1 MEKEMKIE
9 RVLENFVCLTIP
21 TSPIAKA
28 RHRSRI
34 VSNRI
39 MTYDIQ
45 QSEKI
50 KTKIDIAKQMKDKGI
65 KPLPDA
71 PISIRVINFTPMP
84 KSWSKKRIEASEGKP
99 CITRPDIDNY
109 VKFYFD
115 AMNGVVYSDDRLI
128 TSLFAHK
135 AYSKNPRV
143 EITLS
148 TIG

>member
-1 MEKEMKIE
+1 MIE
-9 RVLENFVCLTIP
+9 NTVSLTIK

-50 KTKIDIAKQMKDKGI
+50 KTKIDIAEQMKDKGL
-65 KPLPDA
+65 KALPDA
-71 PISIRVINFTPMP
+71 PISMSINNFTPMP
-84 KSWSKKRIEASEGKP
+84 KSWSRRRMEAMEGKP

-115 AMNGVVYSDDRLI
+115 VMNEVVYSDDRI
-128 TSLFAHK
+128 IARLFAQK
-135 AYSKNPRV
+135 MYSKNPRV